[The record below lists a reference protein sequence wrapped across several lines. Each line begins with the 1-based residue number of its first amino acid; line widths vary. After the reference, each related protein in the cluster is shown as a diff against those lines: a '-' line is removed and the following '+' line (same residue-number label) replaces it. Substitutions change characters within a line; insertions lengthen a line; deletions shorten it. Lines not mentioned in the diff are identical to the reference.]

1 MASTSNMP
9 AKISSV
15 VSMTPTVTSD
25 VEDRDREEREE
36 RDRDA
41 FDVPPIGM
49 CLQEQCQEEYEEED
63 TRKDKG
69 DCGGDCNDC
78 ECYIERKEGEDD
90 EDYSDMPDLTP
101 LYEYEY
107 KPSLVEERQEATR
120 ADDYS
125 SIREI
130 PGVVFQQTDKEDEI
144 EFSFPDVDLKTS
156 LHPLF
161 RPDIFNSIQEEC
173 TLVYMILAMY
183 KVDAFIAGIIT
194 NMYAPVVSKAT
205 LAYVAFL
212 PTLLFI
218 RNPDWIPTLSRDHTI
233 LLPAVFIALAL
244 STSGSLAYIYQMF

>member
-9 AKISSV
+9 AKVPSV

-25 VEDRDREEREE
+25 VEDRERE
-36 RDRDA
+36 DRDA

-49 CLQEQCQEEYEEED
+49 SLQEQCQEEYEEEENQ
-63 TRKDKG
+63 KAKG

-78 ECYIERKEGEDD
+78 ECYIEKKEGEED
-90 EDYSDMPDLTP
+90 DYSGMPELIP

-107 KPSLVEERQEATR
+107 KPSLVEDRQEATQTE
-120 ADDYS
+120 DFS
-125 SIREI
+125 FIHEV
-130 PGVVFQQTDKEDEI
+130 PGIGSPFRGNDEM
-144 EFSFPDVDLKTS
+144 EFSFPEVDLKTS

-173 TLVYMILAMY
+173 SLVCMILAMY
-183 KVDAFIAGIIT
+183 KVDAFLAGIIT
-194 NMYAPVVSKAT
+194 NMYMPVVSKAT

-218 RNPDWIPTLSRDHTI
+218 RNPDWIPTLSRDHSI

>member
-9 AKISSV
+9 AKVSSV

-25 VEDRDREEREE
+25 LEDREE

-69 DCGGDCNDC
+69 DCGGNCNDC
-78 ECYIERKEGEDD
+78 ECYIERKEGEE
-90 EDYSDMPDLTP
+90 EDYSGMPELIP

-107 KPSLVEERQEATR
+107 KPTSVDQQETTR

-125 SIREI
+125 FIREI

-144 EFSFPDVDLKTS
+144 EFSFPNVDLKTS
-156 LHPLF
+156 LNPLF
-161 RPDIFNSIQEEC
+161 RPDIFNSIQDEC
-173 TLVYMILAMY
+173 NLVCMILAMY

-218 RNPDWIPTLSRDHTI
+218 RNPDWIPTLSRDHSI

-244 STSGSLAYIYQMF
+244 STSGSLAYIYQML